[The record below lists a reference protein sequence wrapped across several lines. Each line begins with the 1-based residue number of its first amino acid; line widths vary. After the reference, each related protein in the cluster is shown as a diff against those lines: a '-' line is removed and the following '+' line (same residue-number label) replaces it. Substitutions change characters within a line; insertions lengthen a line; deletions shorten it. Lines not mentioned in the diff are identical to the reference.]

1 MFFSS
6 QGYSKIETYRQIS
19 EEIIAIAQRLHRKN
33 MLAAADGNISC
44 RVDKDGVLV
53 TPSGKA
59 KACMHPEDMA
69 LINLDGRILEGKP
82 SSEKLMH
89 LEIYRQCPEAKA
101 VIHAH
106 PPTAIAWS
114 IAQPDFAF
122 LPSHALSE
130 VILSCGD
137 IPFVPY
143 ARPGTQAMGDN
154 LRNFLP
160 QYRALILSRHGALT
174 WGESL
179 EEAWKGM
186 ERIEHSAEILWK
198 AHTLGGL
205 TFLPD
210 EEIAALRAIR
220 QRIGDQLL

>member
-1 MFFSS
+1 
-6 QGYSKIETYRQIS
+6 
-19 EEIIAIAQRLHRKN
+19 

-44 RVDKDGVLV
+44 RVGDNSVLI
-53 TPSGKA
+53 TPSGMA
-59 KACMHPEDMA
+59 KAYMRPEDMA
-69 LINLDGRILEGKP
+69 LMCLDGRILEGKP
-82 SSEKLMH
+82 SSEKMMH
-89 LEIYRQCPEAKA
+89 LEVYCQCPDAKA

-114 IAQPDFAF
+114 IAQPELAF

-137 IPFVPY
+137 IPFVPF
-143 ARPGTQAMGDN
+143 ARPGTQAMGDH
-154 LRNFLP
+154 LKHFLP
-160 QYRALILSRHGALT
+160 QFRALILSRHGALT

-179 EEAWKGM
+179 EEAWRGM

-198 AHTLGGL
+198 AHMLGGL

-220 QRIGDQLL
+220 QRIGNRLL

>member
-1 MFFSS
+1 MS
-6 QGYSKIETYRQIS
+6 
-19 EEIIAIAQRLHRKN
+19 IARRLHQKN

-44 RVDKDGVLV
+44 RQDNDTIII
-53 TPSGKA
+53 TPSGVA
-59 KACMHPEDMA
+59 KAFMQTEDIA
-69 LINLDGRILEGKP
+69 QVSVDGHVLHGKP

-89 LEIYRQCPEAKA
+89 LAIYRYCPQAKA

-114 IAQPDFAF
+114 IARPDLAV
-122 LPSHALSE
+122 LPAHALSE

-154 LRNFLP
+154 LKPFLP
-160 QYRALILSRHGALT
+160 QYRALILARHGALA

-179 EEAWKGM
+179 EEAWRGM
-186 ERIEHSAEILWK
+186 ERIEHSAEVLWK
-198 AHTLGGL
+198 AQTMGAI
-205 TFLPD
+205 TTLPD
-210 EEIAALRAIR
+210 TEIEALRQLR
-220 QRIGDQLL
+220 SRIGEQLL